1 MNSKETTPPR
11 PVQVKTGPP
20 EEGFSAQKV
29 IDTVVLVKNQLL
41 KNWYVILICGII
53 GGLGGWAYDEANYKP
68 PQYSATIIFNQETG
82 ADMSGGLNDLAST
95 FGFGGMAGGGNTSI
109 FAGENFFAL
118 FKSKTLMNRMLFQK
132 VTNSRGEKDLLANY
146 YIERGGILRDEW
158 KDTDTL
164 QTFRFTT
171 ANPDSISVYES
182 QALGTVRNRI
192 TGNLLLGQPN
202 RKSSFIE
209 FKVSCDS
216 DTLSKVLA
224 ETWLQTIT
232 DFYKE
237 NKIQKTLEILRIS
250 ERKRDSLEA
259 ALNRT
264 EFRLAK
270 QMDQNQ
276 QIVVATGKIA
286 ENRLSRNTGLLSGM
300 YTSSVANVE
309 AVRSSLIR
317 ETPLVT
323 IIEKPTF
330 PLDVFSY
337 PYGRAIKGGIVIG
350 MLVSLVLIFLGNV
363 YRNVM
368 SKTTIPSA

>member
-11 PVQVKTGPP
+11 LVQVKTGPP
-20 EEGFSAQKV
+20 DEGFSAQKLV
-29 IDTVVLVKNQLL
+29 DTIINVKNQLL
-41 KNWYVILICGII
+41 KNWYVVLICGII

-68 PQYSATIIFNQETG
+68 PQYSAAIIFNQETG

-95 FGFGGMAGGGNTSI
+95 FGLGGMSGGNTSI

-118 FKSKTLMNRMLFQK
+118 FKSKTLMNRMLFQR
-132 VTNSRGEKDLLANY
+132 VTKSDGKKDLLANY
-146 YIERGGILRDEW
+146 YIERGGVLRDEW
-158 KDTDTL
+158 KDSEKL
-164 QTFRFTT
+164 QKFRFTT
-171 ANPDSISVYES
+171 SNPDSISVAES
-182 QALGTVRNRI
+182 QALGTVRTRI
-192 TGNLLLGQPN
+192 TNNLALGQPN

-224 ETWLQTIT
+224 ETWLQTIA

-259 ALNRT
+259 ALYKT
-264 EFRLAK
+264 EYRLAR
-270 QMDQNQ
+270 QVDQNQ

-300 YTSSVANVE
+300 YTSAVANVE

-330 PLDVFSY
+330 PLDVIVY

-350 MLVSLVLIFLGNV
+350 LLVSLVLIFLGNV
-363 YRNVM
+363 YRSVM
-368 SKTTIPSA
+368 NSTSTPSA